1 MAAVIG
7 EAVAGKA
14 ALGAEAGAIGGE
26 AGAFGAEGYGGYT
39 ADELAEADQFAGN
52 EAYEDGYGRYS
63 REEMEEADRVTGEG
77 NNGLVGFEQFGD
89 APGYVSNYRGGRG
102 LPPLPDK
109 TELSSSAFKMDEA
122 PQGFIK
128 SLFSGKNQNRFFNA
142 DYAVSRV
149 GQGVTGVI
157 SAIGTIY
164 KIYRSNKKLH
174 KQDVDNA
181 IDRHRAGIV
190 FRGEENRDQL
200 VRSNQVPAY
209 YSTSNIKKLLRE
221 GLMPFGWNRE
231 MAVEQGFGQ
240 EIYAQEMKMV
250 TVNRSKDF
258 LRRAE
263 EKKAL
268 RDTLGDLKNLRDK
281 FKARKLVEYYS
292 QN

>member
-7 EAVAGKA
+7 EAVAGE
-14 ALGAEAGAIGGE
+14 ALGAEAVGAE
-26 AGAFGAEGYGGYT
+26 AGGYAGAYPEGYGGYT
-39 ADELAEADQFAGN
+39 ANELQEADFAT
-52 EAYEDGYGRYS
+52 EDYPDRYGGYS
-63 REEMEEADRVTGEG
+63 REEFNEADNAELDLG
-77 NNGLVGFEQFGD
+77 NNGLVGFERYGD
-89 APGYVSNYRGGRG
+89 APGYVSNYRGGKG

-128 SLFSGKNQNRFFNA
+128 SLFSGKNQSRFFNV

-174 KQDVDNA
+174 KQATDNA
-181 IDRHRAGIV
+181 VDRHRAGIV

-209 YSTSNIKKLLRE
+209 YSTSNIKKLLRA

-240 EIYAQEMKMV
+240 EIYAQEMKKV

-268 RDTLGDLKNLRDK
+268 RDTLEDLKNLRDK
-281 FKARKLVEYYS
+281 FKTRKLVEYYS